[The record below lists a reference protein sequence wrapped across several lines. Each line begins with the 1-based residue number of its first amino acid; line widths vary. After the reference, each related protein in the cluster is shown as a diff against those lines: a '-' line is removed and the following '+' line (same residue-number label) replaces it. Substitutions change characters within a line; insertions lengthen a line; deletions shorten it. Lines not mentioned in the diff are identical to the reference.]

1 MSTVKEP
8 LHPLRTARYLWLG
21 ILLCALVGGACF
33 LGGRWSAG
41 RSETAK
47 IDTVVLQNQLSE
59 IRELATVTYAYTN
72 MAQFESSN
80 DFYGVKIPF
89 TTKSFILTYDG
100 TVKAGVDLDGAEV
113 SVSGTTVTITLP
125 EAEIVVDA
133 ACCAG
138 VTPESY
144 RTALRAMKACQIA
157 VEHEGETD

>member
-125 EAEIVVDA
+125 GGGD
-133 ACCAG
+133 
-138 VTPESY
+138 PLP
-144 RTALRAMKACQIA
+144 RDR
-157 VEHEGETD
+157 

>member
-41 RSETAK
+41 RSETTK
-47 IDTVVLQNQLSE
+47 IDTVILQNQLSE

-100 TVKAGVDLDGAEV
+100 HRQGRGGPGRCRGVRQRHHGHHHTAGGGDP
-113 SVSGTTVTITLP
+113 LP
-125 EAEIVVDA
+125 RD
-133 ACCAG
+133 
-138 VTPESY
+138 
-144 RTALRAMKACQIA
+144 R
-157 VEHEGETD
+157 